1 MSVRF
6 FALFCCISFLLF
18 YSSLTTSAKAPFTAK
33 IVFAS
38 NRDGNSE
45 IYVMNP
51 DGSQQINLTKHPAAD
66 FDPVWSPTG
75 AQILFNSNRDG
86 DRDLYLMDADGK
98 TVRKVFAKSANRLHP
113 TWSPDGKQI
122 AYLRLDEWAIYIATI
137 DGKTVEKIA
146 NTGEGGGNPAWS
158 PDAAKIVFILAGAAE
173 KFGMRLPNSRQ
184 LRVVNLNSG
193 AMRTL
198 YAKQLPI
205 MENPA
210 WSPDGERLA
219 FSWMNRDL
227 WAKWVHDKW
236 GKQVFDA
243 QTIYVGA
250 LDGGGF
256 QQIVSEEGPYALE
269 PAWSPLG
276 DELLYKQQVGNQLNQ
291 YQIFKIPVEGGR
303 SEQLTDTGRNSSA
316 DWFDP
321 RTLPVQPN
329 VELLTTMWGKLKQK

>member
-1 MSVRF
+1 MNIRL
-6 FALFCCISFLLF
+6 FALFYCISFLLF
-18 YSSLTTSAKAPFTAK
+18 NSGIPTWARAPSTAK
-33 IVFAS
+33 IAFSS

-51 DGSQQINLTKHPAAD
+51 DGSQQVNLTKHPAAD

-75 AQILFNSNRDG
+75 DQILFNSNRDG
-86 DRDLYLMDADGK
+86 DRDLYLMAADGK
-98 TVRKVFAKSANRLHP
+98 SVRKVFAKSANRLHP

-122 AYLRLDEWAIYIATI
+122 AYLRPDEWAIYIATI

-146 NTGEGGGNPAWS
+146 HTGEDGGNPAWS
-158 PDAAKIVFILAGAAE
+158 PDGSEIVFIVAGAAE

-198 YAKQLPI
+198 YAKHLPI

-210 WSPDGERLA
+210 WSPDGARLA

-243 QTIYVGA
+243 QTIYVA
-250 LDGGGF
+250 ARDRDEF
-256 QQIVSEEGPYALE
+256 RQIVSEEGPYALE

-276 DELLYKQQVGNQLNQ
+276 DALLYKQQVGNQLNQ

-303 SEQLTDTGRNSSA
+303 TEQLTDTGRNSSA

-321 RTLPVQPN
+321 RTLSVQPN
-329 VELLTTMWGKLKQK
+329 VELLTTMWGKLKRK

>member
-1 MSVRF
+1 MNVKL
-6 FALFCCISFLLF
+6 FALFCCITFLLF
-18 YSSLTTSAKAPFTAK
+18 NSSAPIWAKAPSTAK
-33 IVFAS
+33 IVFTS

-51 DGSQQINLTKHPAAD
+51 DGSQQVNLTKHPAAD
-66 FDPVWSPTG
+66 FDPAWSPTG
-75 AQILFNSNRDG
+75 EQILFNSNRDG
-86 DRDLYLMDADGK
+86 EWDLYLMDADGK
-98 TVRKVFAKSANRLHP
+98 NVRKVFAKSADRRQP
-113 TWSPDGKQI
+113 TWAPDGKQF
-122 AYLRLDEWAIYIATI
+122 AYLQSDEWAIYIATI

-146 NTGEGGGNPAWS
+146 HTGKDGGNPAWS
-158 PDAAKIVFILAGAAE
+158 PDGSEIVFTRAGAAE
-173 KFGMRLPNSRQ
+173 KLGRHLATSRQ
-184 LRVVNLNSG
+184 LRVVNLSSG

-198 YAKQLPI
+198 YAKKLPI

-219 FSWMNRDL
+219 FSWMNKDL
-227 WAKWVHDKW
+227 WAKWV
-236 GKQVFDA
+236 GKQIFDA
-243 QTIYVGA
+243 QTIYVA
-250 LDGGGF
+250 ARDGGEF

-303 SEQLTDTGRNSSA
+303 PEQLTDTGRNSSA

-329 VELLTTMWGKLKQK
+329 VELLTTTWGKLKQK

>member
-1 MSVRF
+1 MKNDDVELIQRVL
-6 FALFCCISFLLF
+6 A
-18 YSSLTTSAKAPFTAK
+18 
-33 IVFAS
+33 
-38 NRDGNSE
+38 
-45 IYVMNP
+45 
-51 DGSQQINLTKHPAAD
+51 
-66 FDPVWSPTG
+66 
-75 AQILFNSNRDG
+75 G
-86 DRDLYLMDADGK
+86 DDNAFSDL
-98 TVRKVFAKSANRLHP
+98 VRKYQKPVHGLVWRKVGDFHIAEEITQDAFVKAYKELATLKKPHHFARWLSV
-113 TWSPDGKQI
+113 
-122 AYLRLDEWAIYIATI
+122 IATRGCI
-137 DGKTVEKIA
+137 AWLRKKRLATQSLEDTSHAQLEKATYSGYVIQE
-146 NTGEGGGNPAWS
+146 NEQMT
-158 PDAAKIVFILAGAAE
+158 AE

-198 YAKQLPI
+198 YAKHLLI

-210 WSPDGERLA
+210 WSPDGGRLA

-243 QTIYVGA
+243 QTIYVVA
-250 LDGGGF
+250 RDGGEF
-256 QQIVSEEGPYALE
+256 RQIVSEEGPYALE

-291 YQIFKIPVEGGR
+291 YQIFKIPAAGGR
-303 SEQLTDTGRNSSA
+303 AEQLTDTGRNSSP